1 MTRPARRGEGGRRR
15 VATAVAASTITAVA
29 VAFAV
34 VAACSIDRRRD
45 NANEPTLVGEKA
57 PGPRSADVRVD
68 AALGVSP
75 STTSLPPPPP
85 SAPSAQPARRDASA
99 RPLPFAAAAA
109 HLDHLTIR
117 LLVEPPKRAH
127 VFWGAKDFGLAPL
140 ELRRPRGSG
149 PLDLV
154 LRAPGFLTLHT
165 RVFTERDNSLS
176 VHLVPET
183 EASRFPGYQSPEA
196 PAHAKSAA
204 VSSVKRR
211 EERPV
216 PRDVK

>member
-1 MTRPARRGEGGRRR
+1 MTHPARRGEGGKRR
-15 VATAVAASTITAVA
+15 VAAGVAASTIIA
-29 VAFAV
+29 VAFGIV
-34 VAACSIDRRRD
+34 VACSVGRRRD
-45 NANEPTLVGEKA
+45 HANEPAFVGESA
-57 PGPRSADVRVD
+57 PGPRPAEGRVD
-68 AALGVSP
+68 AALEVSHP
-75 STTSLPPPPP
+75 TPALPPPLP
-85 SAPSAQPARRDASA
+85 SAPSGKPALHDASD
-99 RPLPFAAAAA
+99 RPLPFAATAAT
-109 HLDHLTIR
+109 HVDLVTIR
-117 LLVEPPKRAH
+117 LLVEPSKRAH

-165 RVFTERDNSLS
+165 RVFTDRDNSLS
-176 VHLVPET
+176 IHLVPEA

-216 PRDVK
+216 PRDVN